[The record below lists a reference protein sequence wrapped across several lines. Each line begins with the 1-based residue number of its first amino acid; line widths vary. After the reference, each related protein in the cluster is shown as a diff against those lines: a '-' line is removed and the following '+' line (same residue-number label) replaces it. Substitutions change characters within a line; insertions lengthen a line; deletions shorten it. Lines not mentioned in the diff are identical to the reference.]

1 MLGLTDFSF
10 VRETTRGLVAL
21 LRNAAAQHA
30 PSVNVLMH
38 NPPGTGKTALV
49 DCAARALAGPL
60 IVKRTSDLM
69 RQHVG
74 KTGQHIAAMRQESEA
89 EKSVWRL
96 PDKADRFLQDH
107 PAAGA
112 NV

>member
-38 NPPGTGKTALV
+38 GPPGTGKTALV

-69 RQHVG
+69 RQRVG
-74 KTGQHIAAMRQESEA
+74 ETG
-89 EKSVWRL
+89 
-96 PDKADRFLQDH
+96 
-107 PAAGA
+107 
-112 NV
+112 